1 MTRQRT
7 EAENAASGDLFG
19 AAGDSGAHDR
29 ASSVVSHPAALPRSA
44 ARSGE
49 AEEAL
54 ARLRAV
60 VQRVWGYTELRP
72 LQAEAMLAALA
83 GRDSLVVLATG
94 GGKSLCYQAPA
105 LLRDGLTVVISPL
118 ISLMQD
124 QVAGLV
130 ESGVPAVM
138 LTSAQDPA
146 QRSAAEQQLASRAT
160 KLLFVAP
167 ERLVMPGFF
176 AELAGHGLAALVV
189 DEAHCISH
197 WGHDFRPE
205 YRRIGELRALRPAL
219 PVHAFTATATPQ
231 VRRDIAAQLGLRSPA
246 ELIGDFDRPNLT
258 YRFLPRGDTAQQV
271 LAVIRR
277 HEGEAG
283 IVYCLRRS
291 DVDALAASLARAGVK
306 CLPYHAGLDGTTRAR
321 HQDRFL
327 AEEVDVVVATVAFG
341 MGIDRPDVRF
351 VVHASLPKGVEQFAQ
366 ETGRAG
372 RDGLA
377 SECVLL
383 YAGADYYGWRS
394 LAERS
399 AAEAAAAG
407 VAVDA
412 EEQARTLGRLGEMY
426 GFATSAVCRHQFLV
440 EHFGQAWKPP
450 DGAGEGCGACDV
462 CLRELSVHA
471 DSKRTTQMILS
482 CVARCGQRWGA
493 GHIAEVLRGGD
504 TERVRQMGHDKLST
518 FGLLKAHGSREI
530 RHWIDQLVALGHLR
544 VADGSFPT
552 LSLTESGVE
561 AMYARIP
568 VTLFALPAAA
578 NKPKRVR
585 DAARTAAQVGDADDA
600 LFQRLRALRR
610 RLAAARGVPPYLIF
624 GDRTLQELASVKP
637 TRIEQMLGIRGIGE
651 VKLREFGAVFAAEIA
666 EALAERRPS

>member
-1 MTRQRT
+1 MTAR
-7 EAENAASGDLFG
+7 EAATGAREDAARL
-19 AAGDSGAHDR
+19 
-29 ASSVVSHPAALPRSA
+29 AALR
-44 ARSGE
+44 E
-49 AEEAL
+49 
-54 ARLRAV
+54 V
-60 VQRVWGYTELRP
+60 VQRVWGYAELRP

-138 LTSAQDPA
+138 LTSAQDGA
-146 QRSAAEQQLASRAT
+146 QRRAAAERLARGEA

-167 ERLVMPGFF
+167 ERLVMPGFL
-176 AELAGHGLAALVV
+176 AELAGYGIAALVV

-205 YRRIGELRALRPAL
+205 YRRIGELRALRPEL
-219 PVHAFTATATPQ
+219 PMHAFTATATPQ
-231 VRRDIAAQLGLRSPA
+231 VRRDVAAQLGLRDPV
-246 ELIGDFDRPNLT
+246 ELVGGFDRPNLT
-258 YRFLPRGDTAQQV
+258 YRFLPRADTPAQV

-277 HEGEAG
+277 HPGEAG

-291 DVDALAASLARAGVK
+291 DVDALSAALAKAGVA
-306 CLPYHAGLDGTTRAR
+306 CLPYHAGLDGATRAR

-327 AEEVDVVVATVAFG
+327 AEQVDVIVATVAFG

-372 RDGLA
+372 RDGLP
-377 SECVLL
+377 SECVML
-383 YAGADYYGWRS
+383 YAGADYFGWRS

-399 AAEAAAAG
+399 ARDAEAAGAP
-407 VAVDA
+407 VDA
-412 EEQARTLGRLGEMY
+412 EEQARALARLGEMY
-426 GFATSAVCRHQFLV
+426 GFATSAVCRHRFLV

-450 DGAGEGCGACDV
+450 AGDGCGACDV
-462 CLRELSVHA
+462 CLRELSVLA
-471 DSKRTTQMILS
+471 DGVRTTQMILS

-493 GHIAEVLRGGD
+493 QHIADVLRGGD
-504 TERVRQMGHDKLST
+504 TERIRQMGHDRLST
-518 FGLLKAHGSREI
+518 FGLLQGHATREI

-544 VADGSFPT
+544 VAEGSYPT
-552 LSLTESGVE
+552 LSLTESGAL
-561 AMYARIP
+561 AMKGRVP
-568 VTLFALPAAA
+568 VTLFALPAPPA
-578 NKPKRVR
+578 KPKRAR
-585 DAARTAAQVGDADDA
+585 GAASAGGAEAPLDFDGA

-610 RLAAARGVPPYLIF
+610 RLAAERGVPPYLIF
-624 GDRTLQELASVKP
+624 GDRTLQELAARRP
-637 TRIEQMLGIRGIGE
+637 TRVDQLRGIRGIGE
-651 VKLREFGAVFAAEIA
+651 AKLRDLGAIFVAEIA
-666 EALAERRPS
+666 GDARTEA